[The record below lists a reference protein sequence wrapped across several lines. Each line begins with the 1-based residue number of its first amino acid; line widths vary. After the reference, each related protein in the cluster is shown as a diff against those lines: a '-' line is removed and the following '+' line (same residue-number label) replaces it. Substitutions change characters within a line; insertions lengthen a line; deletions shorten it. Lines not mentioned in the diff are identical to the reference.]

1 MKSRS
6 PLRPRVLDIYL
17 LRQFIPIFF
26 VAIFLFVFILLLID
40 LFANL
45 TRYLNNDV
53 PVSIMLKVSWFYIP
67 KCISYAM
74 PISLLFAAAYTLG
87 DLYAKNELTSVFST
101 GIPIWR
107 FSLVLLVVGLFVSFF
122 TFFLD
127 DIIVIPTL
135 KTKNDLSR
143 RALNEFVTEQN
154 TNIVIMA
161 RGGKLIYSIDYYDID
176 RLILNGVT
184 IIEIEEDGEFVS
196 RIHAP
201 SAEWKETHWEFRN
214 ALIYQFIDGI
224 LRVNSLESNTEYDE
238 HPDIFRRSSV
248 KIEELPVKEA
258 KLLVDDLRYL
268 GLPYFKEQANYYH
281 RFSFSSTSFIVM
293 MLSISMSGRFRKNIL
308 LMSLFTSLAA
318 AVVYYVTE
326 MLCMMLA
333 GMNYIPPIIGAWFP
347 VFLFIN
353 LGLYL
358 LRSAKT

>member
-1 MKSRS
+1 MK
-6 PLRPRVLDIYL
+6 LKARVLDIYL
-17 LRQFIPIFF
+17 LKQFIPIFF
-26 VAIFLFVFILLLID
+26 VALFLFVFILLLID

-45 TRYLNNDV
+45 TRYLNNEV
-53 PVSIMLKVSWFYIP
+53 PISTMLKVSVFYIP

-107 FSLVLLVVGLFVSFF
+107 FSMGLLIVGLFVSLF

-127 DIIVIPTL
+127 DIAVIPTL

-154 TNIVIMA
+154 TSITIIA
-161 RGGKLIYSIDYYDID
+161 RGGNLIYHIDYYDID
-176 RLILNGVT
+176 RLVLNGIT
-184 IIEIEEDGEFVS
+184 IVERTDNGDYVS
-196 RIHAP
+196 RINAP
-201 SAEWKETHWEFRN
+201 SAEWSNTHWEFRN
-214 ALIYQFIDGI
+214 ALIYEYIDGI
-224 LRVNSLESNTEYDE
+224 LRVNPLEDSAKYDE
-238 HPDIFRRSSV
+238 PPDIFRRGSV
-248 KIEELPVKEA
+248 KIEELSVKDA
-258 KLLVDDLRYL
+258 KLLVNDLRYL
-268 GLPYFKEQANYYH
+268 GLPYFKEQASYYH

-318 AVVYYVTE
+318 SVVYYVTE